1 MRQMESGVVNHD
13 CTLPTHGSASS
24 FSLEVKNRKEYPPGA
39 NYMVA
44 GGYCVNLSLESSK
57 VLAFYGSPYVPYAM
71 QDNLHI

>member
-1 MRQMESGVVNHD
+1 
-13 CTLPTHGSASS
+13 
-24 FSLEVKNRKEYPPGA
+24 
-39 NYMVA
+39 MVA